1 MERSEQERV
10 RIEKLK
16 KIIELGIDPYPRK
29 FERTHSVSDIKE
41 NFESKSRE
49 ELEKETISVKT
60 SGRIMTVRRMGGAS
74 FFHISD
80 GKNKIQCYIKKDLI
94 SEKEWKL
101 FDLLDIGDI
110 VGVSGRLFRTKTG
123 ELTILLETLTFLCKS
138 FRPLPE
144 KWHGLQDVEIRFR
157 ERYLDLMVNSEVR
170 KIFDTRSQIVKEIRR
185 FFEEKGYFEVET
197 PMMHVIPGGALAK
210 PFKTYHNALDLE
222 LYLRI
227 APELYLK
234 RLLVGGYE
242 KVYEINRNFRNEGI
256 SFEHNPEFT
265 MLEFYETYKDYN
277 DFMDLT
283 EELLQRLANKIL
295 GKEEIE
301 FNQNII
307 SLKRPFKRI
316 RYKDSLKDFIGLSL
330 ETINNP
336 EELTKKAKDICTKEK
351 AEKITN
357 YYGKALDAL
366 FDEFVKPNLIQ
377 PTFVIDFPKEISP
390 LAKSKPENPDEVERF
405 ELIIGGMEVANAFSE
420 LNDPFDQRERFQRQA
435 ELAGRGDE
443 EAHRIDE
450 DFLKALEY
458 GMPPTAGE
466 GIGIDRLTMLFTN
479 KRSIKEVILFPLLK
493 PKD

>member
-1 MERSEQERV
+1 MERSEQEKI

-16 KIIELGIDPYPRK
+16 KIVDLGIDPYPRK
-29 FERTHSVSDIKE
+29 FERTHSITQIKE
-41 NFESKSRE
+41 SFEVKNRE
-49 ELEKETISVKT
+49 DLEKEIISVKT
-60 SGRIMTVRRMGGAS
+60 AGRIMTIRRMGGAS

-80 GKNKIQCYIKKDLI
+80 GRKKLQCYIKKDMI
-94 SEKEWKL
+94 SDKEWEL

-123 ELTILLETLTFLCKS
+123 ELTILLDSLTFLSKS

-144 KWHGLQDVEIRFR
+144 KWHGLQDIELRFR
-157 ERYLDLMVNSEVR
+157 ERHLDLIVNTEVR
-170 KIFDTRSQIVKEIRR
+170 NIFEIRSKILKEIRK
-185 FFEEKGYFEVET
+185 FFDERDYVEVET
-197 PMMHVIPGGALAK
+197 PMMHPIPGGALAR
-210 PFKTYHNALDLE
+210 PFKTYHNALDME

-242 KVYEINRNFRNEGI
+242 KIYEINRNFRNEGI

-265 MLEFYETYKDYN
+265 MLEFYETYKDYR

-283 EELLQRLANKIL
+283 EELLQELANKIL
-295 GKEEIE
+295 GKTELE
-301 FNQNII
+301 FNRNLI
-307 SLKRPFKRI
+307 SLKRSFRRI
-316 RYKDSLKDFIGLSL
+316 RFKDSLKEYTGLSHDL
-330 ETINNP
+330 INVP
-336 EELTKKAKDICTKEK
+336 EKLLVKARELCAKEK
-351 AEKITN
+351 ASKITN
-357 YYGKALDAL
+357 YGKALDAL
-366 FDEFVKPNLIQ
+366 FDEFVKPSLIQ

-390 LAKSKPENPDEVERF
+390 LAKARSESLDEVERF
-405 ELIIGGMEVANAFSE
+405 ELIIGGMEIANAFSE
-420 LNDPFDQRERFQRQA
+420 LNDPFDQRERFFRQA
-435 ELAGRGDE
+435 ELGGKGDE

-450 DFLKALEY
+450 DFLRALEY

>member
-16 KIIELGIDPYPRK
+16 KIVELGIDPYPRK
-29 FERTHSVSDIKE
+29 FERTHSVSDIRE
-41 NFESKSRE
+41 NFESKSGE

-60 SGRIMTVRRMGGAS
+60 SGRIMTVREMGGAS

-80 GKNKIQCYIKKDLI
+80 GKSKLQCYLKRDMI
-94 SEKEWKL
+94 SEKEWQL

-123 ELTILLETLTFLCKS
+123 ELTVLLESLTFLCKS

-170 KIFDTRSQIVKEIRR
+170 KIFDARSQLVKEIRR
-185 FFEEKGYFEVET
+185 FFDERGYFEVET

-234 RLLVGGYE
+234 RLIVGGYE
-242 KVYEINRNFRNEGI
+242 KIYEINRNFRNEGI

-265 MLEFYETYKDYN
+265 MLEFYEAYKDYN

-283 EELLQRLANKIL
+283 EELLQRLAQKIL

-307 SLKRPFKRI
+307 FLKRPFKRI
-316 RYKDSLKDFIGLSL
+316 KYKDSLRDFIGLSL

-336 EELTKKAKDICTKEK
+336 EELIKKAKEICPKEK

-357 YYGKALDAL
+357 YGKALDAL

-377 PTFVIDFPKEISP
+377 PTFVINFPKEISP

-420 LNDPFDQRERFQRQA
+420 LNDPFDQRERFEKQV

-479 KRSIKEVILFPLLK
+479 KRSIKEVILFPLLR
-493 PKD
+493 PRD

>member
-1 MERSEQERV
+1 MERSEQERI

-16 KIIELGIDPYPRK
+16 KLIEMGVDPYPRK
-29 FERTHSVSDIKE
+29 FERTHSVSEIKE
-41 NFESKSRE
+41 NFESKTRE
-49 ELEKETISVKT
+49 ELEKEKIEVKT
-60 SGRIMTVRRMGGAS
+60 PGRIMTIRRMGGAS

-80 GKNKIQCYIKKDLI
+80 GKNKVQCYIKKDMI
-94 SEKEWKL
+94 SEKEWEL

-123 ELTILLETLTFLCKS
+123 ELTILLESLTFLCKS

-157 ERYLDLMVNSEVR
+157 ERYLDLMVNAEVR

-185 FFEEKGYFEVET
+185 FFDERGYVEVET

-265 MLEFYETYKDYN
+265 MLEFYEAYKDYR

-283 EELLQRLANKIL
+283 EELLQRLAKNIL

-301 FNQNII
+301 FNQNFI
-307 SLKRPFKRI
+307 SLKRPFRKI
-316 RYKDSLKDFIGLSL
+316 RYKDSLKDFIGLSY
-330 ETINNP
+330 EIINNP
-336 EELTKKAKDICTKEK
+336 EELLKKAKEICAKEK
-351 AEKITN
+351 SEKITN
-357 YYGKALDAL
+357 YGKALDAL

-420 LNDPFDQRERFQRQA
+420 LNDPMDQRERFLRQA

>member
-29 FERTHSVSDIKE
+29 FERTHSVSEIKE

-80 GKNKIQCYIKKDLI
+80 GKNRLQCYIRKDI
-94 SEKEWKL
+94 VSEKEWKL

-144 KWHGLQDVEIRFR
+144 KWHGLQDIEIRYR
-157 ERYLDLMVNSEVR
+157 ERYLDLMVNTEVR
-170 KIFDTRSQIVKEIRR
+170 KIFDIRSQIVKEIRK
-185 FFEEKGYFEVET
+185 FFDERGYVEVET
-197 PMMHVIPGGALAK
+197 PMMHVIPGGALAR

-357 YYGKALDAL
+357 YGKALDAL

>member
-16 KIIELGIDPYPRK
+16 KIVELGIDPYPRK
-29 FERTHSVSDIKE
+29 FERTHSVSDIRE
-41 NFESKSRE
+41 NFESKSGE

-60 SGRIMTVRRMGGAS
+60 SGRIMTVRKMGGAS

-80 GKNKIQCYIKKDLI
+80 GKSKLQCYLKRDMI
-94 SEKEWKL
+94 SGKEWQL

-123 ELTILLETLTFLCKS
+123 ELTVLLESLTFLCKS

-170 KIFDTRSQIVKEIRR
+170 KIFDARSQLVKEIRR
-185 FFEEKGYFEVET
+185 FFDERGYFEVET

-242 KVYEINRNFRNEGI
+242 KIYEINRNFRNEGI

-265 MLEFYETYKDYN
+265 MLEFYEAYKDYN

-283 EELLQRLANKIL
+283 EELLQRLAKKIL

-307 SLKRPFKRI
+307 FLKRPFKRI
-316 RYKDSLKDFIGLSL
+316 KYKDSLRDFIGLSL

-336 EELTKKAKDICTKEK
+336 EELIKKAKEICSKEK

-357 YYGKALDAL
+357 YGKALDAL

-377 PTFVIDFPKEISP
+377 PTFVINFPKEISP

-420 LNDPFDQRERFQRQA
+420 LNDPFDQRERFEKQV

-479 KRSIKEVILFPLLK
+479 KRSIKEVILFPLLR
-493 PKD
+493 PRD

>member
-1 MERSEQERV
+1 MERSEQERI
-10 RIEKLK
+10 RIEKFK
-16 KIIELGIDPYPRK
+16 KIIELGIDPFPRK
-29 FERTHSVSDIKE
+29 FERTHSVTEIKD
-41 NFESKSRE
+41 NFESKGRE
-49 ELEKETISVKT
+49 ELEREKISVKT
-60 SGRIMTVRRMGGAS
+60 SGRIMTIRRMGGAS

-80 GKNKIQCYIKKDLI
+80 GKSRLQCYIKKDMI
-94 SEKEWKL
+94 SEKEWAL
-101 FDLLDIGDI
+101 FDLIDIGDI
-110 VGVSGRLFRTKTG
+110 VGVSGILFRTKTG
-123 ELTILLETLTFLCKS
+123 ELTVLLESLTFLCKS

-144 KWHGLQDVEIRFR
+144 KWHGLKEVEIRFR
-157 ERYLDLMVNSEVR
+157 ERYLDLMVNAEVR
-170 KIFDTRSQIVKEIRR
+170 KIFDIRSQIVKEIRK
-185 FFEEKGYFEVET
+185 FFEERGYVEVET

-265 MLEFYETYKDYN
+265 MLEFYEAYKDYN
-277 DFMDLT
+277 DFMELT
-283 EELLQRLANKIL
+283 EELFQRLAKNIL
-295 GKEEIE
+295 GKEELE

-307 SLKRPFKRI
+307 YLKRPFRRI
-316 RYKDSLKDFIGLSL
+316 RYKDSLKEFIGLSY

-336 EELTKKAKDICTKEK
+336 EELVKKAKELCTKEK
-351 AEKITN
+351 AEKITS
-357 YYGKALDAL
+357 YGKALDAL

-390 LAKSKPENPDEVERF
+390 LAKSKPESPDEVERF
-405 ELIIGGMEVANAFSE
+405 ELIVGGMEVANAFSE
-420 LNDPFDQRERFQRQA
+420 LNDPFDQRERFQKQA

>member
-1 MERSEQERV
+1 MDRSEQERV

-16 KIIELGIDPYPRK
+16 KIVELGIDPYPRK
-29 FERTHSVSDIKE
+29 FERTHSVTEIKE
-41 NFESKSRE
+41 NFESRGRE
-49 ELEKETISVKT
+49 ELEKEKISVKT
-60 SGRIMTVRRMGGAS
+60 SGRIMTIRRMGGAS

-80 GKNKIQCYIKKDLI
+80 GKNRIQCYIKKDMI
-94 SEKEWKL
+94 SDKEWKL

-110 VGVSGRLFRTKTG
+110 VGISGILFRTKTG
-123 ELTILLETLTFLCKS
+123 ELTVLLESLTFLCKS

-144 KWHGLQDVEIRFR
+144 KWHGLREVEIRFR
-157 ERYLDLMVNSEVR
+157 ERYLDLMVNVEVR
-170 KIFDTRSQIVKEIRR
+170 KIFEIRSQLIKEIRK
-185 FFEEKGYFEVET
+185 FFDERGYVEVET
-197 PMMHVIPGGALAK
+197 PMMHVIPGGALAR

-265 MLEFYETYKDYN
+265 MLEFYEAYKDYR

-283 EELLQRLANKIL
+283 EELLQRLAKIIL
-295 GKEEIE
+295 GKEELE
-301 FNQNII
+301 FNQNFI
-307 SLKRPFKRI
+307 SFKRPFRKI
-316 RYKDSLKDFIGLSL
+316 RYKDSLKDFIGLSY

-336 EELTKKAKDICTKEK
+336 EELLRKAKDICAKEK
-351 AEKITN
+351 SEKITN
-357 YYGKALDAL
+357 YGKALDAL

-420 LNDPFDQRERFQRQA
+420 LNDPIDQRERFLRQA

-479 KRSIKEVILFPLLK
+479 ERSIKEVILFPLLK
-493 PKD
+493 PKE

>member
-29 FERTHSVSDIKE
+29 FERTHSVSEIKE

-80 GKNKIQCYIKKDLI
+80 GKNRLQCYIRKDI
-94 SEKEWKL
+94 VSEKEWKL

-144 KWHGLQDVEIRFR
+144 KWHGLQDIEIRYR
-157 ERYLDLMVNSEVR
+157 ERYLDLMVNTEVR
-170 KIFDTRSQIVKEIRR
+170 KIFDIRSQIVKEIRK
-185 FFEEKGYFEVET
+185 FFDERGYVEVET
-197 PMMHVIPGGALAK
+197 PMMHVIPGGALAR

-357 YYGKALDAL
+357 YGKAFDAL

>member
-1 MERSEQERV
+1 MERSEQEKV

-16 KIIELGIDPYPRK
+16 KIVDLGIDPYPRK

-49 ELEKETISVKT
+49 ELEKGTISVKT

-80 GKNKIQCYIKKDLI
+80 GKNKLQCYIKRDII
-94 SEKEWKL
+94 SEKEWQL

-123 ELTILLETLTFLCKS
+123 ELTVLLESLTFLCKS

-170 KIFDTRSQIVKEIRR
+170 RIFDTRSRIVKEIRR
-185 FFEEKGYFEVET
+185 FFDERGYLEVET

-265 MLEFYETYKDYN
+265 MLEFYEAYKDYN
-277 DFMDLT
+277 DFMELT
-283 EELLQRLANKIL
+283 EELFQELSKKIL

-316 RYKDSLKDFIGLSL
+316 RYKDSLRDIIGLSL
-330 ETINNP
+330 ETINNS
-336 EELTKKAKDICTKEK
+336 EELIKKAKEICTKEK

-357 YYGKALDAL
+357 YGKALDAL
-366 FDEFVKPNLIQ
+366 FDEYVKPNLIQ

-420 LNDPFDQRERFQRQA
+420 LNDPFDQRERFEKQA

-493 PKD
+493 PKG

>member
-29 FERTHSVSDIKE
+29 FERTHSVSEIKE

-80 GKNKIQCYIKKDLI
+80 GKNRLQCYIRKDI
-94 SEKEWKL
+94 VSEKEWKL

-144 KWHGLQDVEIRFR
+144 KWHGLQDIEIRYR
-157 ERYLDLMVNSEVR
+157 ERYLDLMVNTEVR
-170 KIFDTRSQIVKEIRR
+170 KIFDIRSQIVKEIRK
-185 FFEEKGYFEVET
+185 FFDERGYVEVET
-197 PMMHVIPGGALAK
+197 PMMHVIPGGALAR

-283 EELLQRLANKIL
+283 EELLQRLANEIL

-357 YYGKALDAL
+357 YGKALDAL

>member
-1 MERSEQERV
+1 MERSEQEKV

-29 FERTHSVSDIKE
+29 FERTHSVSEIKE
-41 NFESKSRE
+41 NFEQKRRE
-49 ELEKETISVKT
+49 ELERETISLKT
-60 SGRIMTVRRMGGAS
+60 CGRIMTVRRMGGAS

-80 GKNKIQCYIKKDLI
+80 GKNRLQCYIKKDMI

-123 ELTILLETLTFLCKS
+123 ELTVLLESLTFLCKS

-144 KWHGLQDVEIRFR
+144 KWHGLKEVEIRFR

-170 KIFDTRSQIVKEIRR
+170 KIFETRSRIVKEIRR
-185 FFEEKGYFEVET
+185 FFDERGYVEVET

-265 MLEFYETYKDYN
+265 MLEFYEAYKDYN

-283 EELLQRLANKIL
+283 EELFQRLAKTIL
-295 GKEEIE
+295 GKEELE

-316 RYKDSLKDFIGLSL
+316 SYKESLKEFIGLGY
-330 ETINNP
+330 EIINNP
-336 EELTKKAKDICTKEK
+336 DELTKRAKEICAKEK
-351 AEKITN
+351 SEKITN
-357 YYGKALDAL
+357 YGKALDAL

-390 LAKSKPENPDEVERF
+390 LAKSKTGNPDEVERF

-420 LNDPFDQRERFQRQA
+420 LNDPFDQRERFEKQS

>member
-16 KIIELGIDPYPRK
+16 KIVELGINPYPRK
-29 FERTHSVSDIKE
+29 FERTHSVSDIKK
-41 NFESKSRE
+41 NFESKSRD
-49 ELEKETISVKT
+49 ELEKETISLKT
-60 SGRIMTVRRMGGAS
+60 SGRIMTVRKMGGAS

-80 GKNKIQCYIKKDLI
+80 GKSKLQCYLKRDMI
-94 SEKEWKL
+94 SEKEWQL

-123 ELTILLETLTFLCKS
+123 ELTVLLESLTFLCKS
-138 FRPLPE
+138 LRPLPE
-144 KWHGLQDVEIRFR
+144 KWHGLQDIEIRFR

-170 KIFDTRSQIVKEIRR
+170 KIFDTRSQLVKEIRR
-185 FFEEKGYFEVET
+185 FFDERGYFEVET
-197 PMMHVIPGGALAK
+197 PMMHIIPGGALAK
-210 PFKTYHNALDLE
+210 PFKTYHNTLGLE

-242 KVYEINRNFRNEGI
+242 KMYEINRNFRNEGI

-265 MLEFYETYKDYN
+265 MLEFYEAYKDHN

-283 EELLQRLANKIL
+283 EELLQRLAKKIL
-295 GKEEIE
+295 EKEEFE

-307 SLKRPFKRI
+307 HLKRPFKRI
-316 RYKDSLKDFIGLSL
+316 RYKDSIRDFTGLSL
-330 ETINNP
+330 ETINNS
-336 EELTKKAKDICTKEK
+336 EELIKKAKEICTKEK

-357 YYGKALDAL
+357 YGKALDAL
-366 FDEFVKPNLIQ
+366 FDEFVKLNLIQ
-377 PTFVIDFPKEISP
+377 PTFLIDFPKEISP
-390 LAKSKPENPDEVERF
+390 LAKSKPDNPNEVERF

-420 LNDPFDQRERFQRQA
+420 LNDPFDQRERFEKQA
-435 ELAGRGDE
+435 ELSGRGDE

-479 KRSIKEVILFPLLK
+479 KRSIKEVIFFPLLR

>member
-16 KIIELGIDPYPRK
+16 KIVELGIDPYPRK
-29 FERTHSVSDIKE
+29 FERTHSVSDIRE
-41 NFESKSRE
+41 NFESKSGE

-60 SGRIMTVRRMGGAS
+60 SGRIMTVREMGGAS

-80 GKNKIQCYIKKDLI
+80 GKSKLQCYLKRDMI
-94 SEKEWKL
+94 SEKEWQL

-110 VGVSGRLFRTKTG
+110 VGVSGKLFRTKTG
-123 ELTILLETLTFLCKS
+123 ELTVLLESLTFLCKS

-170 KIFDTRSQIVKEIRR
+170 KIFDARSQLVKEIRR
-185 FFEEKGYFEVET
+185 FFDERGYFEVET

-242 KVYEINRNFRNEGI
+242 KIYEINRNFRNEGI

-265 MLEFYETYKDYN
+265 MLEFYEAYKDYN

-283 EELLQRLANKIL
+283 EELLHRLAKKIL

-307 SLKRPFKRI
+307 FLKRPFKRI
-316 RYKDSLKDFIGLSL
+316 KYKDSLRDFIGLSL

-336 EELTKKAKDICTKEK
+336 EELIKKAKEICPKEK

-357 YYGKALDAL
+357 YGKALDAL

-377 PTFVIDFPKEISP
+377 PTFVINFPKEISP

-420 LNDPFDQRERFQRQA
+420 LNDPFDQRERFEKQV

-479 KRSIKEVILFPLLK
+479 KRSIKEVILFPLLR
-493 PKD
+493 PRD

>member
-29 FERTHSVSDIKE
+29 FERTHSVCDIKG

-49 ELEKETISVKT
+49 ELEKEAISVKT

-123 ELTILLETLTFLCKS
+123 ELTILLESLTFLCKS

-157 ERYLDLMVNSEVR
+157 ERYLDLMVNTEVR
-170 KIFDTRSQIVKEIRR
+170 KIFDTRSQIVKEIRI
-185 FFEEKGYFEVET
+185 FFDEKGYFEVET

-301 FNQNII
+301 FNQNLI
-307 SLKRPFKRI
+307 SLKRPFRRI

-336 EELTKKAKDICTKEK
+336 EELTKKAKDLCTKEK

-357 YYGKALDAL
+357 YGKALDAL

>member
-1 MERSEQERV
+1 MEISEQEKV

-16 KIIELGIDPYPRK
+16 KIVDLGIDPYPRK

-80 GKNKIQCYIKKDLI
+80 GKNKLQCYIKRDII
-94 SEKEWKL
+94 SEKEWQL

-110 VGVSGRLFRTKTG
+110 VGASGRLFRTKTG
-123 ELTILLETLTFLCKS
+123 ELTVLLESLTFLCKS

-170 KIFDTRSQIVKEIRR
+170 RIFDTRSRIVKEIRR
-185 FFEEKGYFEVET
+185 FFDERGYLEVET

-265 MLEFYETYKDYN
+265 MLEFYEAYKDYN
-277 DFMDLT
+277 DFIELT
-283 EELLQRLANKIL
+283 EELFQELSKKIL

-316 RYKDSLKDFIGLSL
+316 RYKDSLRDIIGLSL

-336 EELTKKAKDICTKEK
+336 DELIKKAKEICTKEK
-351 AEKITN
+351 AEKITS
-357 YYGKALDAL
+357 YGKALDAL
-366 FDEFVKPNLIQ
+366 FDEYVKPNLIQ

-420 LNDPFDQRERFQRQA
+420 LNDPFDQRERFEKQA